1 MLSVIL
7 LSVVI
12 LRVVMLSVIVISL
25 TVVMLGIII
34 LNVKGVIV
42 PFIHALHTVHFTN
55 IFGAKSERLLCRKI

>member
-1 MLSVIL
+1 
-7 LSVVI
+7 
-12 LRVVMLSVIVISL
+12 MLSVIVISL
-25 TVVMLGIII
+25 IVVTLGIII